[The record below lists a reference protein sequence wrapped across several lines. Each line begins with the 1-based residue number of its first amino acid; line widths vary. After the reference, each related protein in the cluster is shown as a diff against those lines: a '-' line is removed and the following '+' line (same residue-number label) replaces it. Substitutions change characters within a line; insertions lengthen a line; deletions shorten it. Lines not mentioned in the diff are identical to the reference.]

1 MAVDEVDAE
10 TSGLVPGAHRMIRM
24 LDTGEGP
31 YTGAL
36 VTSGESVL
44 VRVDA
49 EELHGWAGWV
59 HAGSEH
65 VAGPVDV
72 ARRADG
78 QDALLPWCT
87 ERILAFLGRRA
98 AADAALAAG
107 ETCTLV
113 ASLLRGLGELG
124 DAGAEPL
131 TGSWWL
137 TDDGRPLF
145 AIGAGADARAGAL
158 EIVGRLRDGQP
169 ERSLARLLAAVHD
182 GLERGAGRPRMPQ
195 AQLDRWEAELLA
207 IAAPRPLRRD
217 VHAPERVRDIEALRA
232 AGRRPVLSRREARV
246 VRGDGEG
253 APLDRIRGFLSAGG
267 ASAGKAI
274 GALRGRLARTGTSS
288 QVPAGATKTV
298 PRRRRTLLVAGASA
312 AAVLAGGLLWPGGA
326 TGDPDGSSTAQTA
339 APIGGR
345 DAPDATPSGRAAEKT
360 PSAADD
366 DPVAAAEGLLKLLAA
381 CTESGDELCADAVA
395 PGSSGIAAALAGVL
409 VEEPGRA
416 VEIVDEYGDVA
427 VIRLTAGGTDAAGGV
442 EQMMVLVRQNEKW
455 LVRDVYGV
463 ADQPG

>member
-1 MAVDEVDAE
+1 MAVHEVNAE

-24 LDTGEGP
+24 LDAGEGP
-31 YTGAL
+31 YAGAL
-36 VTSGESVL
+36 VTSGDSVL

-49 EELHGWAGWV
+49 EELGGWAGWA

-65 VAGPVDV
+65 VAGPVDI
-72 ARRADG
+72 ARRSDG

-98 AADAALAAG
+98 AADATLTAG
-107 ETCTLV
+107 ETGTLV
-113 ASLLRGLGELG
+113 ASMLRGLGELG
-124 DAGAEPL
+124 DAGTEPI

-137 TDDGRPLF
+137 TDDGRPVF
-145 AIGAGADARAGAL
+145 AIGTGADARTGAL
-158 EIVGRLRDGQP
+158 EIVARLRDSQP
-169 ERSLARLLAAVHD
+169 ERSLARLLSAVHD
-182 GLERGAGRPRMPQ
+182 GLQQGAGRPRMPQ

-217 VHAPERVRDIEALRA
+217 VHAPERARDIEAVRV
-232 AGRRPVLSRREARV
+232 AGERPVLSRREARV

-253 APLDRIRGFLSAGG
+253 TPRDRIRGLVSAGG
-267 ASAGKAI
+267 ASAGRAL
-274 GALRGRLARTGTSS
+274 GALRGRLARRAVSSPDSAGGGT
-288 QVPAGATKTV
+288 AL
-298 PRRRRTLLVAGASA
+298 RRRRMLLLAGASA

-326 TGDPDGSSTAQTA
+326 TGDPDGSSVAPAA
-339 APIGGR
+339 APIDGR
-345 DAPDATPSGRAAEKT
+345 GAPHATPSGMPAEKT
-360 PSAADD
+360 PSATDD
-366 DPVAAAEGLLKLLAA
+366 DPVAAAEGLLKLLAGCA
-381 CTESGDELCADAVA
+381 EGGDELCAAAVA
-395 PGSSGIAAALAGVL
+395 PGSSGIAEALTGVL
-409 VEEPGRA
+409 AEGRERT

-427 VIRLTAGGTDAAGGV
+427 VIRLSAGGADVAGGA